1 MITALTIA
9 YVIVGAIFSMGML
22 KLYNS
27 GSAEEWN
34 DVPRSAML
42 FSITMC
48 SFFWPW
54 LLMFFFYSKVK
65 LLLMVVLEKLK
76 KGN

>member
-34 DVPRSAML
+34 EVPRSAML

-48 SFFWPW
+48 SLFWP
-54 LLMFFFYSKVK
+54 LLPMFFFYSKVK
-65 LLLMVVLEKLK
+65 
-76 KGN
+76 GN